1 MFEDFLYNFEF
12 DTKLVLLS
20 RKGPHD
26 KKKVH
31 YICSTSCI
39 NRMGKVK
46 TYLDGINKFKN
57 DLLVWVRF

>member
-1 MFEDFLYNFEF
+1 M
-12 DTKLVLLS
+12 KLVLLS

-39 NRMGKVK
+39 NKMGKVE